1 MGRPR
6 KNNQHL
12 PKYVTI
18 IHGSYWYRA
27 PKKEPVKV
35 CRVGEEDKLYRFLA
49 DKFEPSGPVVYM
61 REIFDRYEREVIPGL
76 APRTQ
81 VDYRRIVKKLREVF
95 GDVKPEDIEPMHVG
109 RLLDVPDGKKG
120 KQAANRM
127 VAVLSAVFSKARGK
141 WYLTKADPCKD
152 VERNETHKRDRY
164 VTDEEY
170 KIVYDHASPRMKI
183 AMDLALLTG
192 QRQGDLLDLKWTEVH
207 TIGVPREDWVIHFRQ
222 GKTGKKVAVEIS
234 PVLEEVLKRARL
246 MVPQLPRNYVL
257 RTEEGLR
264 YTRDGFR
271 TNWQRLMN
279 WAMKHGGLKKRY
291 TFHDL
296 RAKNISDSAS
306 LEDAMKRAGHSS
318 MAMTRGVYDRG
329 IRRVKALK

>member
-6 KNNQHL
+6 INDRHL
-12 PKYVTI
+12 PKYVLKF
-18 IHGSYWYRA
+18 HGSYYYRRTGA
-27 PKKEPVKV
+27 EPVKV

-49 DKFEPSGPVVYM
+49 DKFEPTGPVNYM
-61 REIFDRYEREVIPGL
+61 RDIFDRYEREVIPGL
-76 APRTQ
+76 SERTQ
-81 VDYRRIVKKLREVF
+81 IDYRRIVGKLRAVF
-95 GDVKPEDIEPMHVG
+95 GDLRPEEIEPMHVG
-109 RLLDVPDGKKG
+109 RLLEVPEGKKG
-120 KQAANRM
+120 KQAANRL
-127 VAVLSAVFSKARGK
+127 VTILSTVLKLARGK

-152 VERNETHKRDRY
+152 VTRHRTGKRTRY
-164 VTDEEY
+164 VSDAEY
-170 KIVYDHASPRMKI
+170 KIVYDHASPRMKV

-192 QRQGDLLDLKWTEVH
+192 QRQGDLIDLKWTEVH
-207 TIGVPREDWVIHFRQ
+207 TIGVKREDWVVYFQQ

-234 PVLEEVLKRARL
+234 GQLEDVLARARK
-246 MVPQLPRNYVL
+246 MIPQIPRNYVL

-271 TNWQRLMN
+271 TNWQRLMK
-279 WAMKHGGLKKRY
+279 WSLKHGGLTLRF

-329 IRRVKALK
+329 VRRVKALK